1 MKGWILTYRNWMFLF
16 VGMILIGLS
25 SCSKETV
32 DNIGRDTALNIIR
45 SNKWFDVVKTTSKT
59 DEDPVREVLVGEGET
74 MEFKSNGYAY
84 LYKDAGET
92 GSYAYSMPTSK
103 KMIFA
108 GVEYDIQENLVQTV
122 AKFTLVNI
130 TGDITTKIEF
140 RRR

>member
-1 MKGWILTYRNWMFLF
+1 MKGCTLTYRNWMFLF

-45 SNKWFDVVKTTSKT
+45 SNKWFDVVKTTSVAGT
-59 DEDPVREVLVGEGET
+59 ADVRVTLVGDGEN

-84 LYKDAGET
+84 VYGAEGET
-92 GSYAYSMPTSK
+92 SSYSYSMPTSK
-103 KMIFA
+103 KMVFDNM
-108 GVEYDIQENLVQTV
+108 EYDIQENIIQTV
-122 AKFTLVNI
+122 AKFTLVNT
-130 TGDITTKIEF
+130 TGSATTKIEF

>member
-1 MKGWILTYRNWMFLF
+1 MKGWTLTYRNWMFLF
-16 VGMILIGLS
+16 VGMIWIGLS

-45 SNKWFDVVKTTSKT
+45 SNKWFDVVKTTSVAEKADVQVT
-59 DEDPVREVLVGEGET
+59 LVGDGEN

-84 LYKDAGET
+84 VYGAEGET
-92 GSYAYSMPTSK
+92 RSYSYSMPTTK
-103 KMIFA
+103 KMNFD

>member
-1 MKGWILTYRNWMFLF
+1 MKGWTLTYRSWVLLF
-16 VGMILIGLS
+16 VGMILVGLS

-84 LYKDAGET
+84 VYRGAGET
-92 GSYAYSMPTSK
+92 GSYTYSMPTSK

-108 GVEYDIQENLVQTV
+108 GVEYDIPESLVQTV

-130 TGDITTKIEF
+130 TDDTTTKIEF